1 MKMKKIN
8 FGLEIHQQLNTHKL
22 FCECDVYTGKDADFS
37 ILRQMRAS
45 AGEGGEVDV
54 AAIEA
59 TKKKNFV
66 KYVAKSSEIC
76 LVELDDE
83 PPHLPNR
90 EAIIMA
96 AKIAIALGM
105 KVRKNVMFMRKI
117 IVDGSNVSGF
127 QRTAL
132 LATDGKIKTSF
143 GEIEISN
150 LFVEEDA
157 AQIVG
162 EEDGKRV
169 FSLHRLGIPLVEIT
183 TKMFSATSEQVKEIA
198 EIIGSVL
205 RMTGFARRGIGT
217 IRQDINLSIGDGKRV
232 EIKGAQDLS
241 LMEKI
246 IKLEIDRQKKLK
258 NNLKSEVRQVLAD
271 GTTKALRPISGGAR
285 MYPETDIPVFTFT
298 NEELKE
304 IQKYNLV
311 GVEEKLKR
319 FKSLNLSDDFANQIL
334 KSRDLF
340 DFEDAITKL
349 KNIEPK
355 KIAEVFLNVKKD
367 AQRQLGKEITNAAV
381 FEVLELLNNDKLVF
395 SAIIEILTGK
405 DPKNFAVLKGTSL
418 EDAIKSIAEKN
429 KEKDENAM
437 IKVLM
442 SELRLVA
449 DARDVLRI
457 YKNLK

>member
-1 MKMKKIN
+1 
-8 FGLEIHQQLNTHKL
+8 
-22 FCECDVYTGKDADFS
+22 
-37 ILRQMRAS
+37 
-45 AGEGGEVDV
+45 
-54 AAIEA
+54 
-59 TKKKNFV
+59 
-66 KYVAKSSEIC
+66 
-76 LVELDDE
+76 
-83 PPHLPNR
+83 
-90 EAIIMA
+90 MA